1 MYSNIVKIGVTIQL
15 KLYIRGEKADV
26 NEYLKTK
33 RIHIT
38 DADEFSNERVWSIL
52 SISICVDSI

>member
-33 RIHIT
+33 RIHIM

-52 SISICVDSI
+52 SISTCVDSI